1 MPSPS
6 APAPLHL
13 TVRFSTSLPD
23 IHLDIPLPQRTS
35 VLALKLLLRTRLSSC
50 ARLRF
55 IHQGRILADSAALS
69 TIKPTSPPPQ
79 SSPQDAKGKAAAV
92 PAARVYLNCA
102 IGPDL
107 SPQELAAEEAA
118 AQNPPCHDGSL
129 EQARRTATAQRP
141 RGFDRLRSA
150 GFSHSEISTLRTQFA
165 SVYADRFPPDAP
177 PSPDSQRR
185 MEDAWI
191 DNNAADLPSASTGSP
206 ADDAASMS
214 SVLDVLIRGMM
225 IGFFFPLASLTWLL
239 RLGIWSDKWR
249 IFVGS
254 GVALSLIVGTIMGL
268 SGNH

>member
-1 MPSPS
+1 MTS
-6 APAPLHL
+6 APPPLHL
-13 TVRFSTSLPD
+13 TVRFSTSLAD
-23 IHLDIPLPQRTS
+23 IHLDIPAPQRTS
-35 VLALKLLLRTRLSSC
+35 ILALKLLLRTRLSSR

-69 TIKPTSPPPQ
+69 TVNPTPPPPQ
-79 SSPQDAKGKAAAV
+79 PPLHDVKGKGAAL
-92 PAARVYLNCA
+92 PLARVYLNCA

-107 SPQELAAEEAA
+107 SPDQLAAEEAA
-118 AQNPPCHDGSL
+118 AQKPPCPDGPA
-129 EQARRTATAQRP
+129 EHARRTATAQRP
-141 RGFDRLRSA
+141 RGFDRLRNA

-185 MEDAWI
+185 LEDAWI
-191 DNNAADLPSASTGSP
+191 DNNAADLPSATPGSP

-239 RLGIWSDKWR
+239 RLTIWSDKWR

-254 GVALSLIVGTIMGL
+254 GVALSIIVGTIMGL
-268 SGNH
+268 SGNR